1 MASNYAQFKN
11 DPPTGTIMAWSTATA
26 PAGFLLCNGDP
37 VSRSTYAALF
47 AVIST
52 TYGTG
57 DGATTFNLPDLQG
70 KQLIFDDISG
80 NTYTLAGNTGAASAT
95 INTNITN
102 NLGASSS
109 ISGDIADTTLDVNQI
124 PNHRHKMFAGNTSR
138 PGTGSVISTPNQNVV
153 FEGSGG
159 NAGYIMRSDPSNLTP
174 TGGNTGTTVSI
185 GNNNNGGGSGHTHGR
200 GNLAVSTNITGNVA
214 ASTNNV
220 SSLLFTSIVL
230 NAIIKI

>member
-11 DPPTGTIMAWSTATA
+11 DPPTGTILSWTTATA

-47 AVIST
+47 AVIGT
-52 TYGTG
+52 DYGSG
-57 DGATTFNLPDLQG
+57 DGATTFNLPDLEG
-70 KQLIFDDISG
+70 KQVVFDDG
-80 NTYTLAGNTGAASAT
+80 NTTLTANSGAGSAT
-95 INTNITN
+95 INTNLTN
-102 NLGASSS
+102 NLGATSNINGNTSDVALS
-109 ISGDIADTTLDVNQI
+109 VNQI

-174 TGGNTGTTVSI
+174 TGGNTGSTVSI
-185 GNNNNGGGSGHTHGR
+185 GNNNSGGGGNHAHGT
-200 GNLAVSTNITGNVA
+200 GNLSVSTNITGSIN

-220 SSLLFTSIVL
+220 SSLLYTSLVL

>member
-11 DPPTGTIMAWSTATA
+11 DPPTGTILAWTTLAA

-47 AVIST
+47 AVIGT
-52 TYGTG
+52 TYGSG
-57 DGATTFNLPDLQG
+57 DGATTFNLPDLEG
-70 KQLIFDDISG
+70 KQTIFYDS
-80 NTYTLAGNTGAASAT
+80 NTYNALGLTSGSASAT

-102 NLGASSS
+102 NLGATSNINGST
-109 ISGDIADTTLDVNQI
+109 DNVALTVNQI

-138 PGTGSVISTPNQNVV
+138 PGNGSVISTPNNNVV

-159 NAGYIMRSDPSNLTP
+159 NAGYIMRSDPNNATP
-174 TGGNTGTTVSI
+174 TGGNTGTTVSV
-185 GNNNNGGGSGHTHGR
+185 GNNNSGGGGNHAHGT
-200 GNLAVSTNITGNVA
+200 GNLAVSTNITGNIA

-220 SSLLFTSIVL
+220 SSLLFTSLVL